1 MDAPVQFDPLDL
13 PAWILGNVLVCV
25 NFKLWNGPQFVFGI
39 GIAPNLVP
47 EPDPLID
54 TGCIIRDFIGSEY
67 RISRCNSRV

>member
-25 NFKLWNGPQFVFGI
+25 DFKLWNGPQFVFGI
-39 GIAPNLVP
+39 GIAPDLVS

-54 TGCIIRDFIGSEY
+54 TGCIIRDFIGPEY